1 MKKNKPTLQTTLRN
15 CWINMNN
22 KIPPPIVTFICG
34 LAIYFSKSFFNQFFS
49 YSNNIISLFLLIL
62 GLLVFLSAVK
72 SFRRQKT
79 TVNPLEPRQASS
91 LVTSGIFKF
100 SRNPMYLGM
109 LIILLSLSCKFN
121 LIGGM
126 IISLF
131 FYIFITKFQII
142 PEEAA
147 MNELFGNEFIDY
159 SKKTRRW
166 IW

>member
-1 MKKNKPTLQTTLRN
+1 MDNKV
-15 CWINMNN
+15 
-22 KIPPPIVTFICG
+22 PPPIVTFICG
-34 LAIYFSKSFFNQFFS
+34 LAIYFSKSFFNEFFS

-62 GLLVFLSAVK
+62 GLVVFLSAVK
-72 SFRRQKT
+72 SFRKQKT

-109 LIILLSLSCKFN
+109 LIILLSLSFKFN

-126 IISLF
+126 TISLF

-147 MNELFGNEFIDY
+147 MNELFGNEFINY
-159 SKKTRRW
+159 SNKTKRW
-166 IW
+166 I

>member
-1 MKKNKPTLQTTLRN
+1 
-15 CWINMNN
+15 MNN
-22 KIPPPIVTFICG
+22 RIPPPIVTIICG
-34 LAIYFSKSFFNQFFS
+34 ITIYYSKSFFNQFFS

-72 SFRRQKT
+72 SFRIQKT
-79 TVNPLEPRQASS
+79 TVNPLEPKQASS
-91 LVTSGIFKF
+91 LVTSGVFKF

-109 LIILLSLSCKFN
+109 LIILLSLSFKFN

-126 IISLF
+126 TISLF

-166 IW
+166 I

>member
-1 MKKNKPTLQTTLRN
+1 
-15 CWINMNN
+15 MNN
-22 KIPPPIVTFICG
+22 KIPPPIVTLICG
-34 LAIYFSKSFFNQFFS
+34 IAIYLSKSFFDQFFI
-49 YSNNIISLFLLIL
+49 YSNNRISLFFLIL
-62 GLLVFLSAVK
+62 GLVVFLSAVK
-72 SFRRQKT
+72 SFRRHKT

-109 LIILLSLSCKFN
+109 LIILLSISFKFN

-126 IISLF
+126 FTSLF

-142 PEEAA
+142 PEEVA

-159 SKKTRRW
+159 SNKTRRW
-166 IW
+166 V

>member
-1 MKKNKPTLQTTLRN
+1 
-15 CWINMNN
+15 MNN
-22 KIPPPIVTFICG
+22 KIPPPIVTLICG
-34 LAIYFSKSFFNQFFS
+34 IAIYFSKTFFNQFFS
-49 YSNNIISLFLLIL
+49 YNNNTISLFLLVL
-62 GLLVFLSAVK
+62 GLTVFTLAVK
-72 SFRRQKT
+72 AFNRQKT

-91 LVTSGIFKF
+91 LVTSGIFKI

-142 PEEAA
+142 PEESA

-166 IW
+166 I

>member
-1 MKKNKPTLQTTLRN
+1 
-15 CWINMNN
+15 MNN

-34 LAIYFSKSFFNQFFS
+34 IAIYLSKSFFNQFFI
-49 YSNNIISLFLLIL
+49 YSNNRISLFLLIL
-62 GLLVFLSAVK
+62 GLVVFISAVK
-72 SFRRQKT
+72 SFRRHKT
-79 TVNPLEPRQASS
+79 TVNPLEPKQASS

-109 LIILLSLSCKFN
+109 LIILLSISFKFN

-126 IISLF
+126 FTSLF
-131 FYIFITKFQII
+131 FYIFITKFQIL

-147 MNELFGNEFIDY
+147 MNDLFGDEFINY

-166 IW
+166 I

>member
-1 MKKNKPTLQTTLRN
+1 
-15 CWINMNN
+15 MNN

-34 LAIYFSKSFFNQFFS
+34 AAIYLSKSFFNQFFM
-49 YSNNIISLFLLIL
+49 YSNNRISLFLLIL
-62 GLLVFLSAVK
+62 GLVVFISAVK
-72 SFRRQKT
+72 SFRRHKT

-109 LIILLSLSCKFN
+109 LIILLSISFKFN
-121 LIGGM
+121 LIGG
-126 IISLF
+126 IVTSLF
-131 FYIFITKFQII
+131 FYIFITKFQIL

-147 MNELFGNEFIDY
+147 MNDLFGDEFINY

-166 IW
+166 I

>member
-1 MKKNKPTLQTTLRN
+1 
-15 CWINMNN
+15 MNN

-34 LAIYFSKSFFNQFFS
+34 LAIYFSKSFFNQFLS

-131 FYIFITKFQII
+131 FSIFITKFQII

-159 SKKTRRW
+159 SNKTRRW
-166 IW
+166 I

>member
-1 MKKNKPTLQTTLRN
+1 
-15 CWINMNN
+15 MNN
-22 KIPPPIVTFICG
+22 RIPPPIVTLICG
-34 LAIYFSKSFFNQFFS
+34 ISIYYSKSFFNQFLNF
-49 YSNNIISLFLLIL
+49 SNNGISLFLLII
-62 GLLVFLSAVK
+62 GLIVFISAVR
-72 SFRRQKT
+72 SFRKQKT
-79 TVNPLEPRQASS
+79 TVNPLKPKQASS
-91 LVTSGIFKF
+91 LVTSGIFRF

-121 LIGGM
+121 LIGGI

-166 IW
+166 I

>member
-1 MKKNKPTLQTTLRN
+1 
-15 CWINMNN
+15 MNN

-34 LAIYFSKSFFNQFFS
+34 ITIYLSKSFFNQFFI
-49 YSNNIISLFLLIL
+49 YSNNRVSLFLLIL
-62 GLLVFLSAVK
+62 GLVVFISAIK
-72 SFRRQKT
+72 SFRRYKT

-109 LIILLSLSCKFN
+109 LIILLSISFKFN

-126 IISLF
+126 FTSLF
-131 FYIFITKFQII
+131 FYIFITKFQIL

-147 MNELFGNEFIDY
+147 MNDLFGDEFINY

-166 IW
+166 I

>member
-1 MKKNKPTLQTTLRN
+1 MKKHPHQTTPRH
-15 CWINMNN
+15 CRINMDN
-22 KIPPPIVTFICG
+22 KVPPPIVTFICG
-34 LAIYFSKSFFNQFFS
+34 LAIYFSKSFFNEFFS

-62 GLLVFLSAVK
+62 GLVVFLSAVK
-72 SFRRQKT
+72 SFRKQKT
-79 TVNPLEPRQASS
+79 TVNPLEPKQASS

-109 LIILLSLSCKFN
+109 LIILLSLSFKFN

-126 IISLF
+126 TISLF

-147 MNELFGNEFIDY
+147 MNELFGNEFINY
-159 SKKTRRW
+159 SNKTRRW
-166 IW
+166 I

>member
-1 MKKNKPTLQTTLRN
+1 MDNKV
-15 CWINMNN
+15 
-22 KIPPPIVTFICG
+22 PPPIVTFICG
-34 LAIYFSKSFFNQFFS
+34 LAIYFSKSFFNEFFS

-62 GLLVFLSAVK
+62 GLVVFLSAVK
-72 SFRRQKT
+72 SFRKQKT
-79 TVNPLEPRQASS
+79 TVNPLEPKQASS

-109 LIILLSLSCKFN
+109 LIILLSLSFKFN

-126 IISLF
+126 TISLF

-166 IW
+166 I

>member
-1 MKKNKPTLQTTLRN
+1 
-15 CWINMNN
+15 MNN
-22 KIPPPIVTFICG
+22 KIPPPIVTLICG
-34 LAIYFSKSFFNQFFS
+34 LAIYLSKSFFNQSFI
-49 YSNNIISLFLLIL
+49 YRNNRISLFLLIL
-62 GLLVFLSAVK
+62 GLVVFISAVK
-72 SFRRQKT
+72 SFRRHKT

-109 LIILLSLSCKFN
+109 LIILLSISFKFN

-126 IISLF
+126 VTSLF
-131 FYIFITKFQII
+131 FYIYITKFQIL

-147 MNELFGNEFIDY
+147 MNDLFGDEFIDY

-166 IW
+166 I

>member
-1 MKKNKPTLQTTLRN
+1 
-15 CWINMNN
+15 MNN
-22 KIPPPIVTFICG
+22 KIPPPIVTCICG
-34 LAIYFSKSFFNQFFS
+34 IVIYFSKSFFNQFFS
-49 YSNNIISLFLLIL
+49 YSNNRISLLLLIL
-62 GLLVFLSAVK
+62 GLAVFMSAVK

-109 LIILLSLSCKFN
+109 LIILLSITFKFN
-121 LIGGM
+121 LIGGL
-126 IISLF
+126 IASLF

-142 PEEAA
+142 PEEVA

-159 SKKTRRW
+159 SEKTRRW
-166 IW
+166 I

>member
-1 MKKNKPTLQTTLRN
+1 
-15 CWINMNN
+15 MNN
-22 KIPPPIVTFICG
+22 KIPPPIVTLICG
-34 LAIYFSKSFFNQFFS
+34 IAIYFSKTFFNQFFS
-49 YSNNIISLFLLIL
+49 YNNNIISLFLMIL
-62 GLLVFLSAVK
+62 GLTIFVSAVK
-72 SFRRQKT
+72 SFRIQKT
-79 TVNPLEPRQASS
+79 TVNPLDPKQASS

-109 LIILLSLSCKFN
+109 LIILLSIAFKFN

-126 IISLF
+126 ITSVI

-159 SKKTRRW
+159 CKKTRRW
-166 IW
+166 I

>member
-1 MKKNKPTLQTTLRN
+1 
-15 CWINMNN
+15 MNN

-34 LAIYFSKSFFNQFFS
+34 IVIYFSKSFFNEFFS
-49 YSNNIISLFLLIL
+49 YSNDAISLFLLIL
-62 GLLVFLSAVK
+62 GLVVFISAVK
-72 SFRRQKT
+72 SFRKQKT

-91 LVTSGIFKF
+91 LVTSGIFKL

-109 LIILLSLSCKFN
+109 LIILLAVSFKFN

-126 IISLF
+126 LISLF
-131 FYIFITKFQII
+131 FYIFITKFQIL

-147 MNELFGNEFIDY
+147 MNELFGNEFIVY

-166 IW
+166 I